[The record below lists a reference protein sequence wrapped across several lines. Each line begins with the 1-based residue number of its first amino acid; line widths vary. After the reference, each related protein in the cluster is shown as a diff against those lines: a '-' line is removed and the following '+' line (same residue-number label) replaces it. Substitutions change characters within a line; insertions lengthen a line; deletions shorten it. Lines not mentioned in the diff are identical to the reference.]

1 MLTRIENNINQLQAL
16 SVPEKH
22 PEVFNL
28 NYSKQ
33 QLHTKFSLLKQY
45 VSDGVNPNALE
56 RIINELE
63 QEVEK
68 LYQQFNS

>member
-1 MLTRIENNINQLQAL
+1 MLIRIENNINQLQAL
-16 SVPEKH
+16 QLPEEHK
-22 PEVFNL
+22 EQFNF
-28 NYSKQ
+28 NYTKQ

-68 LYQQFNS
+68 LYQQFNP